1 MSDYQPPFTL
11 ALGAGAPAGEI
22 TCTEVLRRL
31 PGRRTVCLG
40 RWREREVVV
49 KIYHAA
55 RGAQRHWLC
64 EKKGLEALSVRGIPA
79 PELLYAG
86 ADDRGGAHLLILA
99 RIAPAMTLREA
110 WAGAAGDAE
119 KAEVLRAAMETFAG
133 LHRAGLIQGDPHW
146 NNFLLSGGR
155 VYVLDGADIEAFT
168 ALQKARAL
176 DNLTDFFAAQ
186 NLSVRAFV
194 GCAYRHY
201 ARAMN
206 RAEPSDGEIAEL
218 TACIVGKYELN
229 ARKYLA
235 GKIFR
240 NCTAFG
246 VESGWRS
253 RLIFSR
259 SYDTPSM
266 RELLGDPETWV
277 ERKAERILKRGGSS
291 TIAVVRVGGR
301 PYAIKRYAR
310 NGWWP
315 LLKSWFRPSR
325 AARSWANAHRLRL
338 YDIDTAAPV
347 ALIERGWLRRRDY
360 LVTEYVEGELL
371 SVYLPSPER
380 SGADKREVAERLLRM
395 LAQLAEHRI
404 SHGDLKA
411 TNIVVA
417 GQAPYLQDLDAMV
430 QHRSASFFARRF
442 RADLARFMENWA
454 DCPEIAGMFG
464 HRLDS
469 PLPASH
475 FSALN

>member
-1 MSDYQPPFTL
+1 MNDYQPPFTL
-11 ALGAGAPAGEI
+11 ALGAGAPADEL
-22 TCTEVLRRL
+22 TCTEALRRL

-49 KIYHAA
+49 KIYHAE
-55 RGAQRHWLC
+55 RGARRHWLR
-64 EKKGLEALSVRGIPA
+64 EKNGLEALSAQGIPA

-86 ADDRGGAHLLILA
+86 ADERGGAQLLILA

-110 WAGAAGDAE
+110 WAGAAGDAD
-119 KAEVLRAAMETFAG
+119 KTGVLRAAMETFAG

-155 VYVLDGADIEAFT
+155 VYVVDGADIEAFT
-168 ALQKARAL
+168 ALPKARAL
-176 DNLTDFFAAQ
+176 DNLADFFVAQ

-206 RAEPSDGEIAEL
+206 RAEPGDGEIAEF
-218 TACIVGKYELN
+218 TACIVRKYELN

-240 NCTAFG
+240 DCTAFG

-259 SYDTPSM
+259 SHDTPAM
-266 RELLGDPETWV
+266 RQLFNDPEAWV
-277 ERKAERILKRGGSS
+277 EGKAEHLLKRGGSS
-291 TIAVVRVGGR
+291 TIAVVRADGR
-301 PYAIKRYAR
+301 QYAIKRYAR

-315 LLKSWFRPSR
+315 LLKSWFRSSR

-338 YDIDTAAPV
+338 YDINTAAPV

-371 SVYLPSPER
+371 SAYLASRQR
-380 SGADKREVAERLLRM
+380 SDADKREVAERLMRM

-417 GQAPYLQDLDAMV
+417 GQTPYLQDLDAMI
-430 QHRSASFFARRF
+430 QHRSATFFARRF

-454 DCPEIAGMFG
+454 GCPEIAGMFG
-464 HRLDS
+464 HRLDM
-469 PLPASH
+469 PASH
-475 FSALN
+475 FPH